1 MGEERDKGPEI
12 GTYNTTL
19 LSPLSRYTLLH
30 RSFSE
35 DQRTQTFPKENQE
48 SNPMK
53 SKQEDLGDSFHVSL
67 LFNSGSSLGL
77 MNLLETLCTFSWG
90 HN

>member
-1 MGEERDKGPEI
+1 
-12 GTYNTTL
+12 
-19 LSPLSRYTLLH
+19 
-30 RSFSE
+30 
-35 DQRTQTFPKENQE
+35 
-48 SNPMK
+48 MK